1 MKGKVKRLGFAF
13 IISGFALVLLVAA
26 FPLYLIKNVDR
37 QSLYTLPEPLSVQ
50 VSDETKGMDMEQ
62 IIDYSLSLT
71 ASKLRFAFQNDIPEG
86 KANCIGY
93 AQLCAAI
100 CNQALS
106 ANGIEGKACPVVGY
120 IESKGINWCKV
131 LKAIAPKTSY
141 KNFVKDHDFVE
152 LTAGSRRYY
161 FDPCIYDIIGN
172 KCLSTHHPK
181 TMTINQ

>member
-1 MKGKVKRLGFAF
+1 MLFTLSSMKLVKTNKRNE
-13 IISGFALVLLVAA
+13 S
-26 FPLYLIKNVDR
+26 Y
-37 QSLYTLPEPLSVQ
+37 PLSSPLKEQ
-50 VSDETKGMDMEQ
+50 VNKETKGIDTEQ

-71 ASKLRFAFQNDIPEG
+71 ASQLRFAARNDINDG

-106 ANGIEGKACPVVGY
+106 TNGIEGKARPVVGY
-120 IESKGINWCKV
+120 IKSIGINWCQV
-131 LKAIAPKTSY
+131 LKAIAPKTSF

-161 FDPCIYDIIGN
+161 FDPSIYDVLRK
-172 KCLSTHHPK
+172 KCLTLTNK
-181 TMTINQ
+181 KADNNG